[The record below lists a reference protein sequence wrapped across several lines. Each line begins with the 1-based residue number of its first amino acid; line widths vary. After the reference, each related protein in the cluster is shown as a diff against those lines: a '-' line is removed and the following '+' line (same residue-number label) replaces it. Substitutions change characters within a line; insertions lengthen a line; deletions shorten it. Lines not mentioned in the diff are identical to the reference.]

1 MVEFPSPWNF
11 AGVNLTLASCSSLT
25 SIPVSY
31 SLVSRAA
38 CTVSPVSVVVSV
50 IRFTSS
56 S

>member
-31 SLVSRAA
+31 SPVSGAA
-38 CTVSPVSVVVSV
+38 CTVSPVSVVVSA
-50 IRFTSS
+50 IRSTITS
-56 S
+56 